1 MSEYTTAFTAGPLM
15 PGKTAIIV
23 EEVRQ
28 GTPLDEV
35 DWGVLDINSWQG
47 RRRKMAEIKR
57 RLKNVN
63 RSVWEDLPALS
74 TREKSLTLYYC
85 CLKTYRLLFDFHMD
99 VVLPTW
105 RSSDRTIES
114 YDVRRFLEQRADRH
128 PEVDD
133 WSESS
138 WSKVRRVVLQM
149 LRESGLLVEK
159 KLRKVN
165 PSDGFWNRFVT
176 VGDIWFLEA
185 CFLNEEER
193 RPIVDTVRS

>member
-15 PGKTAIIV
+15 PDKTAMIV

-35 DWGVLDINSWQG
+35 DWEVLDINSWQG

-63 RSVWEDLPALS
+63 RSVWEDLPDLS

-114 YDVRRFLEQRADRH
+114 YDVRRFLEQRAERH
-128 PEVDD
+128 PEVED

-138 WSKVRRVVLQM
+138 WSKVRQVVLQM
-149 LRESGLLVEK
+149 LRESGLLVEN

-193 RPIVDTVRS
+193 RRIVETVRS

>member
-15 PGKTAIIV
+15 PDKTAMIV

-35 DWGVLDINSWQG
+35 DWEVLDINSWQG

-57 RLKNVN
+57 RLKNAN
-63 RSVWEDLPALS
+63 RSVWEDLPDLS

-99 VVLPTW
+99 VVLPAW

-114 YDVRRFLEQRADRH
+114 YDVRRFLEQRAERH

-138 WSKVRRVVLQM
+138 WSKVRQVVLQM
-149 LRESGLLVEK
+149 LRESGLLVENQ
-159 KLRKVN
+159 LRKVN
-165 PSDGFWNRFVT
+165 PPDGFWNRFVT

-193 RPIVDTVRS
+193 RRIVDTVRS

>member
-15 PGKTAIIV
+15 PEKTAMIV
-23 EEVRQ
+23 EEGRR
-28 GTPLDEV
+28 GSPLDEV
-35 DWGVLDINSWQG
+35 DWELLDSNSWRG

-57 RLKNVN
+57 RLEHVP
-63 RSVWEDLPALS
+63 RSVWEDLPDQS
-74 TREKSLTLYYC
+74 IREQTLVLYYC

-128 PEVDD
+128 TEVDG

-138 WSKVRRVVLQM
+138 WQKVRQVILQM
-149 LRESGLLVEK
+149 LRESGLLVESR
-159 KLRKVN
+159 LRKKN
-165 PSDGFWNRFVT
+165 PSDGFWNRFVN
-176 VGDIWFLEA
+176 VGDVWFLEA

-193 RPIVDTVRS
+193 RRIVETVRT